1 MRTIIM
7 ALAFTTASA
16 QAAEFKQVFTV
27 NGTETSA
34 QEAIIAA
41 ANGKEV
47 MKCQTVEFK
56 VSKSGTSIGLK
67 NVKKPKASES
77 SSQ

>member
-1 MRTIIM
+1 MRTLIM
-7 ALAFTTASA
+7 ALAFTAASA
-16 QAAEFKQVFTV
+16 QAAEFKQIFTI
-27 NGTETSA
+27 NGSQATA